1 MRRPARIV
9 PALLS
14 MLLLAGPPA
23 PGTAADDGPPSR
35 KGGVAASADVTL
47 VEIPVHVVG
56 KDGRPVRG
64 LTRADFDLFDDGRRV
79 TTFDLEVIDLEEFGR
94 QTVTPDVPLPPAAQ
108 RHFLLLFDLTFA
120 QPINI
125 ARARRAAG
133 DFVRNGM
140 KNGDLGAVATIDV
153 EKGIRLVLTFTSDRD
168 QLAAA
173 VSTLALPSLTSPTA
187 DPLSLTVFNPAAL
200 GQMAASQTQAAQAQS
215 TTDAEFA
222 ETLAALGQQQQRI
235 FDSYTMGRV
244 VSLSRELSQLARML
258 NSVRGRKNLIY
269 FSEGFDAKLL
279 SGVTGPEAGR
289 QTGDNIVHGQYARVD
304 SDERYGRSEIRKAL
318 EETFEVFRKSDCV
331 IHTVDV
337 SGLAAEGKGAEAAS
351 AADTTSTDRLGSRGR
366 GRDSL
371 FTLAAETGGE
381 LFNNSNDVSGHLRK
395 LQEQTSLVYL
405 LSYTPTELTE
415 PGRYHRLSVKVK
427 APGAH
432 ASTRSGFYEPRAWS
446 RMTPMERRLLAAQQI
461 AWGLPRSDI
470 PARAIA
476 MPFLA
481 AAGQRARVPVILEV
495 PGEALAKNA
504 AGAALNLEV
513 FAYATDRALKVKDL
527 LTQTISLDLA
537 RVGPR
542 LAAAGIKFYGEL
554 SLPPGTYWLK
564 ILVRIAETGRSGL
577 LIVPVTVPPEESRG
591 LFALGPVFHEPPGP
605 WIMVKAV
612 PKASSA
618 PPTPYPFVSDGA
630 SFIPSAGAI
639 LDPSADASFSVFLYN
654 APGQG
659 EFEVTGEVRGREGVR
674 VGKASISRLSTSR
687 FGPDAPLNL
696 LCSFRPER
704 LDKGTYALWISVA
717 ERGSGATGETLAFF
731 EVR

>member
-1 MRRPARIV
+1 FV

-14 MLLLAGPPA
+14 ALLVTGPPA
-23 PGTAADDGPPSR
+23 RGAAGDAPQPR
-35 KGGVAASADVTL
+35 KGRVSASTDVTL

-56 KDGRPVRG
+56 KDGHPVRG

-125 ARARRAAG
+125 AKARHAAV
-133 DFVRNGM
+133 DFVRGGM
-140 KNGDLGAVATIDV
+140 KNGDMGAVATVDV

-187 DPLSLTVFNPAAL
+187 DPLALTVFNPASL
-200 GQMAASQTQAAQAQS
+200 GFAPGSGTQAAQAQS

-222 ETLAALGQQQQRI
+222 DTLAALGQQQQRI

-244 VSLSRELSQLARML
+244 VSLSRELTQLARML
-258 NSVRGRKNLIY
+258 NSVQGRKNLVY

-289 QTGDNIVHGQYARVD
+289 ETGDAIVHGLYSRVD
-304 SDERYGRSEIRKAL
+304 SDERYGRSEIRTAL
-318 EETFEVFRKSDCV
+318 DQMFAVFRKSDCV

-337 SGLAAEGKGAEAAS
+337 SGLTAEGKGAEAAS
-351 AADTTSTDRLGSRGR
+351 PADTTATDRLGSRGR

-371 FTLAAETGGE
+371 YTLSAETGGE
-381 LFNNSNDVSGHLRK
+381 LFKNSNDVSGHLRK

-405 LSYTPTELTE
+405 LSYTPAELTE
-415 PGRYHRLSVKVK
+415 PGRYHALSVKVK

-432 ASTRSGFYEPRAWS
+432 ASTRSGYYEPRGWS

-470 PARAIA
+470 AARAIA
-476 MPFLA
+476 TPFLA
-481 AAGQRARVPVILEV
+481 AEGQRARVPVILEI
-495 PGEALAKNA
+495 PGAPLVKNA
-504 AGAALNLEV
+504 AGEALNLEV
-513 FAYATDRALKVKDL
+513 FAYATDKALKVKDL
-527 LTQTISLDLA
+527 LTQTIALDLA

-577 LIVPVTVPPEESRG
+577 LIVPVTVPPEETRG
-591 LFALGPVFHEPPGP
+591 LVALGPVFHEAPAP

-612 PKASSA
+612 PRAPSGA
-618 PPTPYPFVSDGA
+618 PPPYPFVSDGS
-630 SFIPSAGAI
+630 SFVPSAGAP
-639 LDPSADASFSVFLYN
+639 LDPSADAPFSVFLYN
-654 APGQG
+654 PPAGGDLALPGKG
-659 EFEVTGEVRGREGVR
+659 GVR
-674 VGKASISRLSTSR
+674 IGTAAISRLSASR
-687 FGPDAPLNL
+687 LGPDAPVNL
-696 LCSFRPER
+696 LCSFRPEK
-704 LDKGTYALWISVA
+704 LATGTYSLRISVT
-717 ERGSGATGETLAFF
+717 ERRSGATGETLAFF